1 LVLDRHAVAVV
12 SEPIDLVKHRE
23 DGFDGSMTGEQRADL
38 ERIAFGRTHT
48 REDEDA
54 AAAARKELAE
64 ADRAAEVAAARRADV
79 AAANAAGQEVV
90 GLQQSGPASWS
101 LAPTL
106 PDDELLA
113 PPPPEAPRKAVRRIH
128 TAWLVPI
135 IAGSLAAG
143 YFGATIAVAGAVQG
157 PATPTPSPSDTPSTV
172 QLLPTP
178 EPPAEVTLPV
188 RGSGNLKEAD
198 AWFEAPQREVDG
210 FAQPELLKNME
221 IDPSAVRFVQTDA
234 AGYSAWVAK
243 NHNGDLCV
251 LGTDASGGAFAS
263 CVPRDDFERSGA
275 NISSGGHAITWNGS
289 AVTVTNPRS
298 QTTP

>member
-1 LVLDRHAVAVV
+1 VEA
-12 SEPIDLVKHRE
+12 
-23 DGFDGSMTGEQRADL
+23 MTGEQRADL
-38 ERIAFGRTHT
+38 ERIAFGRTRT
-48 REDEDA
+48 RADEDA

-64 ADRAAEVAAARRADV
+64 ADGAAEVAAARRADV
-79 AAANAAGQEVV
+79 AAANAAGQEGVAP
-90 GLQQSGPASWS
+90 QESGPASWS

-143 YFGATIAVAGAVQG
+143 YFGATIAVAGAAQG

-198 AWFEAPQREVDG
+198 AWFEAPPGEVDG
-210 FAQPELLKNME
+210 FALPSMLTSME

-234 AGYSAWVAK
+234 AGFSAWVAK
-243 NHNGDLCV
+243 NHSGDLCV
-251 LGTDASGGAFAS
+251 LGTDGSGGGVSS
-263 CVPRDDFERSGA
+263 CVPRNDFVTSGA
-275 NISSGGHAITWNGS
+275 MVSQDGHTITWNGS

-298 QTTP
+298 QITR